1 MAKTVCFILGF
12 SAVFIVL
19 SVLFSATFSLMGP
32 AVWWINLV
40 SGTLVIVLGLNII
53 FNFLSFLNYEKRL
66 RFAGKPDG
74 RPSKGFAT
82 PFLLGGAFGAGWTPC
97 VGPVLAGILLLAAQ
111 DGGIPKALLYLA
123 CYSAGLGLPFLLASV
138 FFNGFIHTSA
148 KLRPRLPLIR
158 KISGALL
165 TVIGVLII
173 TGQYQ
178 KLNALTARWQESLS
192 NKPPTAEPMTPTAGP
207 DRITLSPAAAD
218 TFSPEVVT
226 AFTAAGLPVART
238 ARPAFDFTLPLLDGS
253 EQPLSGLQGQ
263 VVFLNFWA
271 TWCGPCRI
279 EMPSM
284 EALYQSLKDRGFTI
298 LAVNGRENPDE
309 VSAFMRENKLT
320 FPTVL
325 DRRGA
330 INYRYGVQAI
340 PTTYILDKRG
350 MIVSR
355 MVGSIEWNQPK
366 IVAALETLLQTN

>member
-1 MAKTVCFILGF
+1 
-12 SAVFIVL
+12 
-19 SVLFSATFSLMGP
+19 
-32 AVWWINLV
+32 
-40 SGTLVIVLGLNII
+40 
-53 FNFLSFLNYEKRL
+53 
-66 RFAGKPDG
+66 
-74 RPSKGFAT
+74 
-82 PFLLGGAFGAGWTPC
+82 

-111 DGGIPKALLYLA
+111 DGGIPKAIVYLA

-138 FFNGFIHTSA
+138 FFNGFMKTSA

-165 TVIGVLII
+165 AVIGVLII

-178 KLNALTARWQESLS
+178 KLSALTARWQESLT
-192 NKPPTAEPMTPTAGP
+192 NKAPAAEPAGSEQT
-207 DRITLSPAAAD
+207 ILSPAAAD
-218 TFSPEVVT
+218 TFSPEVIA

-238 ARPAFDFTLPLLDGS
+238 ARPAYDFTLPLLDGT
-253 EQPLSGLQGQ
+253 EQTLSGLQGQ

-271 TWCGPCRI
+271 TWCGPCRM

-284 EALYQSLKDRGFTI
+284 EELYQTMKDRGFTI
-298 LAVNGRENPDE
+298 LAVNGRETPDQ

-325 DRRGA
+325 DRSGT

-340 PTTYILDKRG
+340 PTTYILDRRG

-355 MVGSIEWNQPK
+355 MVGSIEWNRPGV
-366 IVAALETLLQTN
+366 VAAIEALLQMN